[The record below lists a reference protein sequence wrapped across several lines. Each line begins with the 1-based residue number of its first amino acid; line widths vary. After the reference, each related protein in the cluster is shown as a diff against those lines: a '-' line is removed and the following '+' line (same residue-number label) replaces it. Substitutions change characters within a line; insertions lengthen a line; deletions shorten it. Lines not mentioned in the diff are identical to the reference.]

1 MEVWV
6 AGESYLVK
14 KKIGMKRLSDYGF
27 KTENSVYIVA
37 EIGINHGGN
46 VKLAKQLID
55 SAVKTGADA
64 VKFQTYITE
73 KRVAEDSPIYAIL
86 KKSELPF
93 EVFKELK
100 YYTSQHNI
108 QFFSTPFDIESVDYL
123 ESINIDYYKV
133 SSFDV
138 TNHLLLSR
146 IAETGKPIIMS
157 VGMANFNEVEDAY
170 NVLSRKTRNIA
181 LLHCISAYPMSEEDA
196 NMSAIYTLREKFDC
210 VIGYSDHT
218 NDIQVPL
225 YSVAAGAQIIEK
237 HYRIDAD
244 MNCIDEPV
252 SITELQMKKMVEE
265 IRRIEKIFGSG
276 EL

>member
-1 MEVWV
+1 
-6 AGESYLVK
+6 
-14 KKIGMKRLSDYGF
+14 MKNLSDYGF
-27 KTENSVYIVA
+27 NTENSVYVIA
-37 EIGINHGGN
+37 EIGINHDGN

-55 SAVKTGADA
+55 SAVKTGVDA

-73 KRVAEDSPIYAIL
+73 KRVAEDSPAYAIL

-100 YYTSQHNI
+100 DYTNQYSI
-108 QFFSTPFDIESVDYL
+108 QFFSTPFDIGSVDYL
-123 ESINIDYYKV
+123 NSINVDYYKV

-138 TNHLLLSR
+138 TNHSLLSR

-157 VGMANFNEVEDAY
+157 VGMANLNEIADAY
-170 NVLSRKTRNIA
+170 SILSRKTRNIA

-225 YSVAAGAQIIEK
+225 YAVAAGAQIIEK

-244 MNCIDEPV
+244 MNCIDKAV
-252 SITELQMKKMVEE
+252 SITEVQMKRMVNE

-276 EL
+276 ELGIKKAEERTKIYRRFS